1 MKGKLLIVDDEPFIR
16 KGLHKLVESNAL
28 GWTVAGEA
36 GNGQEALA
44 KFRELKPDLV
54 LTDIRM
60 PLMDGLEL
68 ARIIAV
74 ESPSTSVI
82 ILTGY
87 RDFDY
92 AQAAISHGVKHFLLK
107 PCREEEVCRIL
118 GEAFEQFR
126 MQVLVREKEAEEQRV
141 KEDVLLRSALSHLP
155 YDRSEAA
162 AAERQLRGYEFWLLQ
177 VDSYLPQGRDY
188 RRSDRMLLQFS
199 VSNILQEVMAISSPH
214 IRWLTLAYDRFA
226 FWLPPEI
233 QAEPVFEE
241 AATVVKQLLGITLSS
256 HRFGSFESFGA
267 LEGWMESKLRQTG
280 AEAGAPQHGIPMVN
294 ESKVKL
300 IRGEMTAMML
310 LGNTDELQTYAE
322 QLLATL
328 ASASA
333 SPEEAKIEAFC
344 AALAM
349 NDIMRKELELDPK
362 MAGEIGRWAADLH
375 ACRSREEV
383 TAWLGRQVGRFGQAL
398 SSWQMDRNSGV
409 IARAVQYIQAHYA
422 EEIGLSDV
430 AAYAH
435 LSANYFGNLFKK
447 ETGESFSSYL
457 SRLRM
462 DKARLLL
469 KNTDMKVAEVAEAV
483 GYPDS
488 NYFATAFKSA
498 SGCSP
503 SEYRKRERTSGDAVS
518 QGR

>member
-16 KGLHKLVESNAL
+16 KGLHKLVDSNPL
-28 GWTVAGEA
+28 GWSVVGEA
-36 GNGQEALA
+36 GNGREALV
-44 KFRELKPDLV
+44 KFRELQPDLV

-68 ARIIAV
+68 AGKIAA
-74 ESPSTSVI
+74 EGTGASVI

-118 GEAFEQFR
+118 GDAFEQFR
-126 MQVLVREKEAEEQRV
+126 LQVLEREKVAEEQLH
-141 KEDVLLRSALSHLP
+141 KEDVLLRSALLHLP
-155 YDRSEAA
+155 YDLGEAERV
-162 AAERQLRGYEFWLLQ
+162 ERQLRGHQLWLLE
-177 VDSYLPQGRDY
+177 VDSYLPESRDY
-188 RRSDRMLLQFS
+188 RRSDRMLLQFA
-199 VSNILQEVMAISSPH
+199 VSNILQEMLTAVSPH
-214 IRWLTLAYDRFA
+214 IRWLMLTYDRFA
-226 FWLPPEI
+226 YWLPQEV
-233 QAEPVFEE
+233 QAKPLFEE
-241 AATVVKQLLGITLSS
+241 AANVVGQLLGISVLA
-256 HRFGSFESFGA
+256 HLFGSFESFRE
-267 LEGWMESKLRQTG
+267 LEGWMETKLRRSVADEG
-280 AEAGAPQHGIPMVN
+280 VSKSGAPMIN

-300 IRGEMTAMML
+300 IRGEMAAMML
-310 LGNTDELQTYAE
+310 LGNTDALQNYAE
-322 QLLATL
+322 QLLTSL
-328 ASASA
+328 TSAQV
-333 SPEEAKIEAFC
+333 SPDESKIEAFC

-349 NDIMRKELELDPK
+349 NDIMRKELEVDPK

-375 ACRSREEV
+375 VCKTREEV
-383 TAWLGRQVGRFGQAL
+383 AAWLGEQVARFRQAL
-398 SSWQMDRNSGV
+398 SSWQMDRNSGIV
-409 IARAVQYIQAHYA
+409 ARALQYIQAHYA
-422 EEIGLSDV
+422 EEIGLPDV
-430 AAYAH
+430 AAHSH

-503 SEYRKRERTSGDAVS
+503 SEYRKRERVSSGAVS
-518 QGR
+518 QGH